1 MVDRGAVTVGKRRRR
16 SRKKFIGRMIL
27 FLLCVAIGIGIYA
40 AGKSLLGTVSASGSD
55 LIVTEVATF
64 ASAAKEKETPKEFNG
79 MTRKVAYLTFDDGPS
94 KYSNDMMD
102 LLKKHDIKAT
112 YFMLGDNM
120 NTYPDAV
127 KRMVEEG
134 HYPGLHSMTH
144 DYNRLYKSGGS
155 GNFIKE
161 FQEAQGIVENLTG
174 FKPTLIRA
182 PYGSAPQIGESFRKD
197 IADAGFKMWDWTLDS
212 LDWKFIGQP
221 NRILEQI
228 KGTLTEDVEVILLH
242 DRQQTLEAL
251 PSIIEYIQ
259 SKGYE
264 FEVYD
269 PNAHFVC
276 NFHHDKRL

>member
-1 MVDRGAVTVGKRRRR
+1 MVTVGKRRRR
-16 SRKKFIGRMIL
+16 NRKKFIGRTIL
-27 FLLCVAIGIGIYA
+27 FLLFVAIGIGIYA

-102 LLKKHDIKAT
+102 LLKQHDIKAT

-144 DYNRLYKSGGS
+144 DFNKLYKSGGS

-228 KGTLTEDVEVILLH
+228 KGTLTADVEVILLH

>member
-1 MVDRGAVTVGKRRRR
+1 MVDRGRVTVGKRRRR
-16 SRKKFIGRMIL
+16 SRKKFIGRTIL
-27 FLLCVAIGIGIYA
+27 FLLFVAIGIGIYA

-64 ASAAKEKETPKEFNG
+64 ASAAKEKEIPKEFNG

-102 LLKKHDIKAT
+102 LLKQHDIKAT

-144 DYNRLYKSGGS
+144 DFNKLYKSGGS

-228 KGTLTEDVEVILLH
+228 KGTLTADVEVILLH

>member
-1 MVDRGAVTVGKRRRR
+1 MVDRGMVTVGKRRRR

-27 FLLCVAIGIGIYA
+27 FLLFVAIGIGIYA

-102 LLKKHDIKAT
+102 LLKQHDIKAT

-144 DYNRLYKSGGS
+144 DFNKLYKSGGS

-228 KGTLTEDVEVILLH
+228 KGTLTADVEVILLH

>member
-1 MVDRGAVTVGKRRRR
+1 MVTVGKRRRR

-27 FLLCVAIGIGIYA
+27 FLLFVAIGIGIYA

-102 LLKKHDIKAT
+102 LLKQHDIKAT

-144 DYNRLYKSGGS
+144 DFNKLYKSGGS

-228 KGTLTEDVEVILLH
+228 KGTLTADVEVILLH